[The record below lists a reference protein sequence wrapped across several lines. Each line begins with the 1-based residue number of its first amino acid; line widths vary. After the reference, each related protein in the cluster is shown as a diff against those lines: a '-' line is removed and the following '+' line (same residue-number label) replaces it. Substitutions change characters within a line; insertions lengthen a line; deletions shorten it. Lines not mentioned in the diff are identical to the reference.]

1 MDKNSGIKIES
12 NENNNFHLY
21 LGKDVLDFVLKIYRN
36 DRTMTKIQ
44 KLIEEELS
52 FVEKY
57 ENSMPQENFEGF
69 TLKDYIDASREI
81 IILKAREEELRKIIR
96 EDLIQ
101 LGYTFYETIL
111 RLFPNNF
118 L

>member
-1 MDKNSGIKIES
+1 MDKNPGIKIES
-12 NENNNFHLY
+12 NENNNCHLY
-21 LGKDVLDFVLKIYRN
+21 LAKDVLDFVLKIYKN
-36 DRTMTKIQ
+36 DKTMTKVQ

-57 ENSMPQENFEGF
+57 ESSMSQETFEGF

-101 LGYTFYETIL
+101 LGYTFYETIV
-111 RLFPNNF
+111 RLFPKNF